1 MMDIT
6 VREMLLV
13 AAFLFSS
20 GIFIILTRQN
30 AIAILMGVEL
40 LLNAVNINFV
50 AFDRFLFDR
59 VDGNVAALINIML
72 AAAEVAVALAIVICI
87 FRGIRTAETDR
98 LDSLRG

>member
-1 MMDIT
+1 MEIT
-6 VREMLLV
+6 IRETLLI

-20 GIFIILTRQN
+20 GIFMILTRQN

-40 LLNAVNINFV
+40 ILNAVNINFV

-59 VDGNVAALINIML
+59 VDGNVAAIINIML
-72 AAAEVAVALAIVICI
+72 AASEVAVALAIVICI
-87 FRGIRTAETDR
+87 FRSLKTAETDR